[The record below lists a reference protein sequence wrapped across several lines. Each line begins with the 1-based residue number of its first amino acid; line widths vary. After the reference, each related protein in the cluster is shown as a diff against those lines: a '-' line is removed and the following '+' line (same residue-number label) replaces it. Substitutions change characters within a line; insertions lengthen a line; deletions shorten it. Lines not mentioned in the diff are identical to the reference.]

1 MVCIQIIIHNTMS
14 RNPSGMTI
22 DRLIIFFLTN
32 RNVRKTESSAF
43 LTIPALFTKDIGL
56 NIFLLSRLYLF
67 SDRDTE
73 ICGLSEIR
81 SCVSKSASGLSP
93 CLTADRNRTSSYM
106 NKCFIPH
113 V

>member
-56 NIFLLSRLYLF
+56 NIFLLSRLYVVCL
-67 SDRDTE
+67 
-73 ICGLSEIR
+73 
-81 SCVSKSASGLSP
+81 KSGLVY
-93 CLTADRNRTSSYM
+93 RNPRQG
-106 NKCFIPH
+106 FRP